1 MKKILKPL
9 FCAAALVSL
18 AGCNK
23 FDEANAT
30 PETSNGSLI
39 KVYANVAENDG
50 TRANIHVGESAF
62 TAEWE
67 AGDALGILPVKTG
80 GTAPATAAKFD
91 YNTTSAA
98 FEGSLNDF
106 AAGGGNYYAFF
117 PHAQV
122 TGTTANL
129 PFGNLRTQ
137 TGNDFNSAYDA
148 LVATPQ
154 AYGAADEAGKVDG
167 NPVAFTLHRL
177 TSILNFSIATQADK
191 VKYLLLTAGGETQKL
206 SASSLDFALENGGAE
221 TATTLSTTDQSNVIA
236 LQYTPDGASAD
247 KVEAFFN
254 VPADLYPTLTLDVID
269 SDNQMATVTVDRTEA
284 FEAGTLY
291 KKAVDAPQF
300 ASIAPPSLVWPNQ
313 DMNEPHD
320 ITKCGTDYEANIQI
334 TVPGGI
340 AGLMVN
346 ITSGVLNEM
355 GLTALDLFS
364 TDLGLPGMT
373 GGVAIQYQKSTIF
386 NITELIPLIAGL
398 AAPGSEHIFEVVVTD
413 LAGQQTTQ
421 NLAFYMPSSS
431 PITYNEDA
439 DLWANTA
446 SFTLSNIP
454 TDATSVSVQYKKSTE
469 TAWQTAE
476 ITENNTKAEIK
487 PDWTSFTTPDW
498 ATPNATD
505 NTVLPFQRIATGTG
519 VFAGNTYDYKLIVD
533 GSEYTGQFTTDAGNT
548 ITDGSLESWKN
559 TQQFPGSESGSL
571 TKSYTYNFWGSGY
584 NSFAPNLCTRDE
596 TKSGRSGTYCAKLTA
611 TYNSLASVPAPGNL
625 FTGDFRISLS
635 PMGGYVSFGKK
646 FAYNARPRA
655 VRFKYHATIGEV
667 NYNLHGGKIPVGE
680 MDKARIFVCIVDW
693 TAQQKVFAG
702 TKAPTGTW
710 DPETQTEAANGPI
723 IGYASKFIE
732 ETTQGDEMVEVILP
746 INYYQDTAA
755 APDGKYNIVVS
766 CSTSAYGDYMD
777 ACTTNVMYVDDF
789 EWVY

>member
-1 MKKILKPL
+1 MKKSLKLL
-9 FCAAALVSL
+9 FCATALASL

-23 FDEANAT
+23 FDEADTA
-30 PETSNGSLI
+30 PDSGNGSLI
-39 KVYANVAENDG
+39 KVYAKVAENDG

-91 YNTTSAA
+91 YNATSAA

-117 PHAQV
+117 PHAKV

-137 TGNDFNSAYDA
+137 AGNDFNSAYDA
-148 LVATPQ
+148 LVATPR
-154 AYGAADEAGKVDG
+154 AYTADDKAGKADG
-167 NPVAFTLHRL
+167 KDVTFTLHRL
-177 TSILNFSIATQADK
+177 TSILNFSIATPADK

-206 SASSLDFALENGGAE
+206 SASSLDFGLENGGAE
-221 TATTLSTTDQSNVIA
+221 TVASLSTTDQSNVIA
-236 LQYTPDGASAD
+236 LQYTPDAAGGD
-247 KVEAFFN
+247 HVEAFFN

-386 NITELIPLIAGL
+386 NITELIPLIAEL

-571 TKSYTYNFWGSGY
+571 TKSYTY
-584 NSFAPNLCTRDE
+584 PLVE
-596 TKSGRSGTYCAKLTA
+596 LKS
-611 TYNSLASVPAPGNL
+611 
-625 FTGDFRISLS
+625 
-635 PMGGYVSFGKK
+635 
-646 FAYNARPRA
+646 
-655 VRFKYHATIGEV
+655 
-667 NYNLHGGKIPVGE
+667 
-680 MDKARIFVCIVDW
+680 
-693 TAQQKVFAG
+693 
-702 TKAPTGTW
+702 
-710 DPETQTEAANGPI
+710 
-723 IGYASKFIE
+723 
-732 ETTQGDEMVEVILP
+732 
-746 INYYQDTAA
+746 
-755 APDGKYNIVVS
+755 
-766 CSTSAYGDYMD
+766 
-777 ACTTNVMYVDDF
+777 
-789 EWVY
+789 

>member
-39 KVYANVAENDG
+39 KVYAKVAENDG

-91 YNTTSAA
+91 YNATSAA

-137 TGNDFNSAYDA
+137 AGNDFNSAYDA
-148 LVATPQ
+148 LVATPR
-154 AYGAADEAGKVDG
+154 AYTADDEAGKADG
-167 NPVAFTLHRL
+167 KDVTFTLHRL
-177 TSILNFSIATQADK
+177 TSILNFSIATPADK

-206 SASSLDFALENGGAE
+206 SASSLDFGLENGGAE
-221 TATTLSTTDQSNVIA
+221 TVASLSTTDQSNVIA
-236 LQYTPDGASAD
+236 LQYTPDAAGGD
-247 KVEAFFN
+247 HVEAFFN